1 VEGLEPGGREAGC
14 RISAVSWQGEGS
26 LKWREVQLSGV
37 SDSASLGLDAS
48 WQRMKGRKEEG

>member
-1 VEGLEPGGREAGC
+1 MEPGGREAGC

-26 LKWREVQLSGV
+26 LKRREVQLSGV